1 MGTNA
6 GSDRVG
12 HMRLSPV
19 IGRAWAALL
28 VVAGMALA
36 GCGASDGSV
45 GVGTGQ
51 QPDPVAPDFAI
62 AYTKG
67 PLLDEDMELQQPT
80 DLRDLDRF
88 NVGTD
93 LFIRDRASPAAA
105 ERNVTF
111 GETDGQGDVMGVD
124 VSVDGTKVLFA
135 MRGPFDPNLDD
146 EDQPTWNIWEYE
158 LPTQTLRRIIQS
170 DITAEAGK
178 ISRRTTWP
186 TAGSSSPRRGSGR
199 AKRSFSTR
207 ASRSSRPGMRT
218 ATIRRM
224 CCT

>member
-1 MGTNA
+1 MLMITGRRDYVESRFEASRDYARPRRSLSVTRVRSLRWTARVELQIDHGFLDDEMSEGLPMGTNA

-12 HMRLSPV
+12 RMWLSQF

-93 LFIRDRASPAAA
+93 LFIRDRASPAAVGA
-105 ERNVTF
+105 QRDVRRN
-111 GETDGQGDVMGVD
+111 
-124 VSVDGTKVLFA
+124 
-135 MRGPFDPNLDD
+135 RGAG
-146 EDQPTWNIWEYE
+146 
-158 LPTQTLRRIIQS
+158 RRHGRRRS
-170 DITAEAGK
+170 RWTAPRCC
-178 ISRRTTWP
+178 SRCAARSIRT
-186 TAGSSSPRRGSGR
+186 
-199 AKRSFSTR
+199 STTR
-207 ASRSSRPGMRT
+207 ISRPGT
-218 ATIRRM
+218 SGSTSFRRRR
-224 CCT
+224 CAE